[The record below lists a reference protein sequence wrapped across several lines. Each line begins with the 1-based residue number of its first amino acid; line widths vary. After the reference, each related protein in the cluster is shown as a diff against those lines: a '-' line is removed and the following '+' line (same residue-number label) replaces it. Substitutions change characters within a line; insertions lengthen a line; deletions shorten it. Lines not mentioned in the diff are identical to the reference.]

1 MIIDAHVHISGTDH
15 PAMKQPAFT
24 AEELLAQ
31 MDGPHLVLGTAR
43 PVQWALAQPHPHDTV
58 YQPDIL
64 AQHQYLVE
72 SVAAYPHRLA
82 GCMVA
87 NPRLGVGECV
97 EALRVLVGR
106 GVRAVKLHPGTHAYY
121 PDRALHRLR
130 PLLEFV
136 SRHGLLLIVHTGDP
150 PFAQPV
156 QVAPLAEAFPGCRI
170 VLAHLGT
177 QQVSYA
183 NQAIYVARHHANV
196 FLETGWG
203 TLPRLKDA
211 VAAVSTKRLLHATDC
226 PILEMGSQ
234 LRLLEVLTYR
244 EPFGLR
250 LSDNQLE
257 DVLGNNA
264 ARLLGIG

>member
-1 MIIDAHVHISGTDH
+1 MIIDAHVHISSTGH

-31 MDGPHLVLGTAR
+31 MDGPHVVLGAAR
-43 PVQWALAQPHPHDTV
+43 RVDWALAQPHPHDTI
-58 YQPDIL
+58 YESDIL
-64 AQHQYLVE
+64 AQHQYLVQA
-72 SVAAYPHRLA
+72 VTAYPHRLA

-87 NPRLGVGECV
+87 NPRLGVGGCLD
-97 EALRVLVGR
+97 ALRVLVDQ

-121 PDRALHRLR
+121 PDRALHRLQ
-130 PLLEFV
+130 PLLEFI
-136 SRHGLLLIVHTGDP
+136 SRQGLLLIVHTGDP

-156 QVAPLAEAFPGCRI
+156 QVAPLAEAFPACRI

-183 NQAIYVARHHANV
+183 NQAIYVARRNANI

-203 TLPRLKDA
+203 TLPRLRDA
-211 VAAVSTKRLLHATDC
+211 VLAIGSKRLLHATDC

-244 EPFGLR
+244 EPFGVR
-250 LSDNQLE
+250 LADRQLE
-257 DVLGNNA
+257 DILGNNA
-264 ARLLGIG
+264 ARLLGLS